1 MPHEIIMP
9 VLGMSQDTGIIANWC
24 KSHGDYVEAGEL
36 LMEVETDKAV
46 QEIEAA
52 ESGYLNII
60 GHAEG
65 IAIPVGEVVA
75 TLNEEPVDKN
85 AIVSPVSVSEPA
97 AVAVV
102 ATPAP
107 VAESAAVAV
116 VVTPAPVA
124 KPAAIAVVATPA
136 PVATVLVAD
145 STAIV
150 SATTLASAKARA
162 TAYRNGLAL
171 KDIAE
176 AQGKSVLHV
185 IDVENYLATQNK
197 AAPAPAPYV
206 TTGAIIEQPSRLDV
220 KIKAAGLEYCQEWL
234 LKHHD
239 LDHRLLASH
248 IVATLALGLWRQRFA
263 QDSKASATIRV
274 DFSDSDGMQSE
285 LLLNP
290 DQQRFSQLKAEENER
305 HSTPNIRL
313 VDLMSTRLSAYEPG
327 SITEPVLVLCKE
339 DEQIKVSLYSV
350 DAAQL
355 SNAIGFIDSL
365 ADQLEEPLVHIA

>member
-1 MPHEIIMP
+1 MLHEIIMP
-9 VLGMSQDTGIIANWC
+9 VLGMSQDTGVIANWC
-24 KSHGDYVEAGEL
+24 KLHGDYVEAGEL

-75 TLNEEPVDKN
+75 TLNEEPVDEN
-85 AIVSPVSVSEPA
+85 AIVSVS
-97 AVAVV
+97 
-102 ATPAP
+102 PAP
-107 VAESAAVAV
+107 LAE
-116 VVTPAPVA
+116 T
-124 KPAAIAVVATPA
+124 AAIAVVATPA
-136 PVATVLVAD
+136 PIATVLVAD
-145 STAIV
+145 SPAIV
-150 SATTLASAKARA
+150 SATALASPKARA
-162 TAYRNGLAL
+162 MAYRNGLAL

-176 AQGKSVLHV
+176 AQGKFVLHV

-197 AAPAPAPYV
+197 ATPAPLLYA

-263 QDSKASATIRV
+263 QDSKANATIRV
-274 DFSDSDGMQSE
+274 DFSDSEGMQSE

-305 HSTPNIRL
+305 HSIPNIRL

-339 DEQIKVSLYSV
+339 DKQIKVSLYSV

-355 SNAIGFIDSL
+355 SIAIGFIDSL

>member
-9 VLGMSQDTGIIANWC
+9 VLGMSQDTGVIANWC

-36 LMEVETDKAV
+36 LMEIETDKAV

-52 ESGYLNII
+52 DSGYLNII

-65 IAIPVGEVVA
+65 MAIPVGEVVA

-85 AIVSPVSVSEPA
+85 AIVSPAPA
-97 AVAVV
+97 A
-102 ATPAP
+102 
-107 VAESAAVAV
+107 E
-116 VVTPAPVA
+116 
-124 KPAAIAVVATPA
+124 PAAIAVVDTPA
-136 PVATVLVAD
+136 PVETVQVAD
-145 STAIV
+145 SPALT

-185 IDVENYLATQNK
+185 LDVENYLATQK
-197 AAPAPAPYV
+197 QTVAAPYA
-206 TTGAIIEQPSRLDV
+206 TGTAIEQPSRLDV
-220 KIKAAGLEYCQEWL
+220 KINGAGLDYCQEWL

-248 IVATLALGLWRQRFA
+248 IVATLVLGLWRERFA
-263 QDSKASATIRV
+263 QDSNASATIWV
-274 DFSDSDGMQSE
+274 DFSDSEGMQSE

-290 DQQRFSQLKAEENER
+290 DRQRFSQLKAEDSDLN
-305 HSTPNIRL
+305 SVPDIRL

-327 SITEPVLVLCKE
+327 SVTEPVLVLCKE
-339 DEQIKVSLYSV
+339 EEQIKLSLYGV
-350 DAAQL
+350 DSAQL

>member
-1 MPHEIIMP
+1 
-9 VLGMSQDTGIIANWC
+9 
-24 KSHGDYVEAGEL
+24 
-36 LMEVETDKAV
+36 
-46 QEIEAA
+46 
-52 ESGYLNII
+52 
-60 GHAEG
+60 
-65 IAIPVGEVVA
+65 
-75 TLNEEPVDKN
+75 
-85 AIVSPVSVSEPA
+85 
-97 AVAVV
+97 
-102 ATPAP
+102 
-107 VAESAAVAV
+107 
-116 VVTPAPVA
+116 
-124 KPAAIAVVATPA
+124 
-136 PVATVLVAD
+136 
-145 STAIV
+145 
-150 SATTLASAKARA
+150 LASAKARA

-185 IDVENYLATQNK
+185 IDVQNYLATQNK
-197 AAPAPAPYV
+197 ATPAPLPYA

>member
-9 VLGMSQDTGIIANWC
+9 VLGMSQDTGVIANWC

-36 LMEVETDKAV
+36 LMEIETDKAV

-75 TLNEEPVDKN
+75 TLNEEPVDEN
-85 AIVSPVSVSEPA
+85 AIVSP
-97 AVAVV
+97 
-102 ATPAP
+102 AP
-107 VAESAAVAV
+107 VAE
-116 VVTPAPVA
+116 
-124 KPAAIAVVATPA
+124 PAAIAVAATPA
-136 PVATVLVAD
+136 PVATPAPITTVLVAD
-145 STAIV
+145 SPAIA

-185 IDVENYLATQNK
+185 IDVENYLATQNN
-197 AAPAPAPYV
+197 AAASPSPYA

-220 KIKAAGLEYCQEWL
+220 KIKGAGLEYCQEWL

-290 DQQRFSQLKAEENER
+290 DQQRFSQLKAEESEL

-350 DAAQL
+350 DSAQL

>member
-75 TLNEEPVDKN
+75 TLNEEPFDKN
-85 AIVSPVSVSEPA
+85 AIVSPS
-97 AVAVV
+97 
-102 ATPAP
+102 P
-107 VAESAAVAV
+107 VAE
-116 VVTPAPVA
+116 
-124 KPAAIAVVATPA
+124 PAAIAVVATPA

-145 STAIV
+145 SSAIV

-176 AQGKSVLHV
+176 VQGKSVLHV

-197 AAPAPAPYV
+197 ATPAPLPYA

-305 HSTPNIRL
+305 HSTANIRL

-350 DAAQL
+350 DATQL

>member
-85 AIVSPVSVSEPA
+85 VIVS
-97 AVAVV
+97 
-102 ATPAP
+102 PAP
-107 VAESAAVAV
+107 VAE
-116 VVTPAPVA
+116 PAS
-124 KPAAIAVVATPA
+124 IAVVATPA

-185 IDVENYLATQNK
+185 VDVENYLATQNK
-197 AAPAPAPYV
+197 ATPAPLPYA

-263 QDSKASATIRV
+263 QDSKANATIRV

-290 DQQRFSQLKAEENER
+290 DQQRFSQLKAEDSER
-305 HSTPNIRL
+305 HSIPNIRL

-339 DEQIKVSLYSV
+339 DDQIKVSLYSV

>member
-9 VLGMSQDTGIIANWC
+9 VLGMSQDTGVIANWC
-24 KSHGDYVEAGEL
+24 KLHGDYVEAGEL

-75 TLNEEPVDKN
+75 TLNEEPVDDN
-85 AIVSPVSVSEPA
+85 AIVSP
-97 AVAVV
+97 
-102 ATPAP
+102 AP
-107 VAESAAVAV
+107 LAE
-116 VVTPAPVA
+116 
-124 KPAAIAVVATPA
+124 PAAIAVVATPA

-145 STAIV
+145 SPAIV

-197 AAPAPAPYV
+197 TAPSSYA

-220 KIKAAGLEYCQEWL
+220 KIKGAGLEYCQEWL

-263 QDSKASATIRV
+263 QDSKANATIRV
-274 DFSDSDGMQSE
+274 DFSDSEGMQSE

-290 DQQRFSQLKAEENER
+290 DQQRFSQLKAEDSER
-305 HSTPNIRL
+305 HSIPNIRL

-339 DEQIKVSLYSV
+339 GHQIKVSLYSV

-365 ADQLEEPLVHIA
+365 ADQLEEPLVYIA

>member
-1 MPHEIIMP
+1 MP
-9 VLGMSQDTGIIANWC
+9 VLGMSQDTGVIANWC

-65 IAIPVGEVVA
+65 MAIPVGEVVA

-85 AIVSPVSVSEPA
+85 AIVIS
-97 AVAVV
+97 
-102 ATPAP
+102 AP
-107 VAESAAVAV
+107 VAEP
-116 VVTPAPVA
+116 T
-124 KPAAIAVVATPA
+124 AIAVVHAPA
-136 PVATVLVAD
+136 PLESVLIAD
-145 STAIV
+145 NPALA

-162 TAYRNGLAL
+162 TAYRNDLAL
-171 KDIAE
+171 KDISE
-176 AQGKSVLHV
+176 AQGKYVLHV
-185 IDVENYLATQNK
+185 IDVENYLATRKQT
-197 AAPAPAPYV
+197 AVASYA
-206 TTGAIIEQPSRLDV
+206 TGTAIEQPSRLDV
-220 KIKAAGLEYCQEWL
+220 KIKVAGLEYCQEWL

-248 IVATLALGLWRQRFA
+248 IVATLTLGLWRDRFA
-263 QDSKASATIRV
+263 QDRDTNLTIRV
-274 DFSDSDGMQSE
+274 DFSDSKGMQSE

-290 DQQRFSQLKAEENER
+290 DRQRFSQLKAEDSER
-305 HSTPNIRL
+305 HSDPDIRL

-327 SITEPVLVLCKE
+327 SVTEPVLVLCKE
-339 DEQIKVSLYSV
+339 DEQIKISLYGV
-350 DAAQL
+350 DSAQL

>member
-75 TLNEEPVDKN
+75 TLNEEPFDKN
-85 AIVSPVSVSEPA
+85 AIVSPS
-97 AVAVV
+97 
-102 ATPAP
+102 P
-107 VAESAAVAV
+107 VAE
-116 VVTPAPVA
+116 
-124 KPAAIAVVATPA
+124 PAAIAVVATPA

-176 AQGKSVLHV
+176 VQGKSVLHV

-197 AAPAPAPYV
+197 ATPAPLPYA

-350 DAAQL
+350 DATQL

>member
-75 TLNEEPVDKN
+75 TLNEEPFDKN
-85 AIVSPVSVSEPA
+85 AIVSPS
-97 AVAVV
+97 
-102 ATPAP
+102 P
-107 VAESAAVAV
+107 VAE
-116 VVTPAPVA
+116 
-124 KPAAIAVVATPA
+124 PAAIAVVATPA

-145 STAIV
+145 SSAIV

-197 AAPAPAPYV
+197 ATPLPYA

-350 DAAQL
+350 DATQL

>member
-9 VLGMSQDTGIIANWC
+9 VLGMSQDTGVIANWC
-24 KSHGDYVEAGEL
+24 KSHGDYVEVGEL

-52 ESGYLNII
+52 DSGYLNII

-65 IAIPVGEVVA
+65 MAIPVGEVVA

-85 AIVSPVSVSEPA
+85 AIVN
-97 AVAVV
+97 
-102 ATPAP
+102 PAP
-107 VAESAAVAV
+107 VAE
-116 VVTPAPVA
+116 
-124 KPAAIAVVATPA
+124 PAAIAVVDTPPA
-136 PVATVLVAD
+136 PVETVQVAD
-145 STAIV
+145 SPALT

-162 TAYRNGLAL
+162 TAYRNGLEL
-171 KDIAE
+171 KDIAK

-185 IDVENYLATQNK
+185 LDVENYLATQK
-197 AAPAPAPYV
+197 QTVAAPYA
-206 TTGAIIEQPSRLDV
+206 TGTAIDKPSRLDV
-220 KIKAAGLEYCQEWL
+220 KIKSAGLEYCQEWL

-248 IVATLALGLWRQRFA
+248 IAATLALGLWRERFS
-263 QDSKASATIRV
+263 QDSNASATIRV
-274 DFSDSDGMQSE
+274 DFSDREGMQSE

-290 DQQRFSQLKAEENER
+290 DRQRFSQLKAEDSEL
-305 HSTPNIRL
+305 HTAPDIRL

-327 SITEPVLVLCKE
+327 SVTEPVLVLCKE
-339 DEQIKVSLYSV
+339 DEQIKISLYGV
-350 DAAQL
+350 DSTQL

>member
-75 TLNEEPVDKN
+75 TLNEEPIDKN
-85 AIVSPVSVSEPA
+85 AIVSPS
-97 AVAVV
+97 
-102 ATPAP
+102 P
-107 VAESAAVAV
+107 VAE
-116 VVTPAPVA
+116 
-124 KPAAIAVVATPA
+124 PAAIAVVATPA

-197 AAPAPAPYV
+197 ATPAPLPYA

-350 DAAQL
+350 DATQL

>member
-85 AIVSPVSVSEPA
+85 AIVSPSPVAEPA
-97 AVAVV
+97 AIAVV

-107 VAESAAVAV
+107 VAE
-116 VVTPAPVA
+116 
-124 KPAAIAVVATPA
+124 PAAIAVVATPA

-185 IDVENYLATQNK
+185 IDVENYLAKQNK
-197 AAPAPAPYV
+197 ATPAPLPYA

-290 DQQRFSQLKAEENER
+290 DQQRFSQLKAEEHEP

>member
-75 TLNEEPVDKN
+75 TLNEEPFDKN
-85 AIVSPVSVSEPA
+85 AIVSPS
-97 AVAVV
+97 
-102 ATPAP
+102 P
-107 VAESAAVAV
+107 VAE
-116 VVTPAPVA
+116 
-124 KPAAIAVVATPA
+124 PAAIAVVATPA

-145 STAIV
+145 SSAIV

-197 AAPAPAPYV
+197 ATPAPLPYA

-305 HSTPNIRL
+305 HSTANIRL
-313 VDLMSTRLSAYEPG
+313 IDLMSTRLSAYEPG

-350 DAAQL
+350 DATQL

>member
-75 TLNEEPVDKN
+75 TLNEEPFDKN
-85 AIVSPVSVSEPA
+85 AIVSPS
-97 AVAVV
+97 
-102 ATPAP
+102 P
-107 VAESAAVAV
+107 VAE
-116 VVTPAPVA
+116 
-124 KPAAIAVVATPA
+124 PAAIAVVATPA

-145 STAIV
+145 SSAIV

-197 AAPAPAPYV
+197 ATPAPLPYA

>member
-9 VLGMSQDTGIIANWC
+9 VLGMSQDTGVIANWC
-24 KSHGDYVEAGEL
+24 KLHGDYVEAGEL

-75 TLNEEPVDKN
+75 TLNEEPIDDN
-85 AIVSPVSVSEPA
+85 AIVSP
-97 AVAVV
+97 
-102 ATPAP
+102 AP
-107 VAESAAVAV
+107 VAE
-116 VVTPAPVA
+116 
-124 KPAAIAVVATPA
+124 PAAIAVVATPA
-136 PVATVLVAD
+136 SVATVLVDD
-145 STAIV
+145 SPAIV

-197 AAPAPAPYV
+197 AAPSSYA

-220 KIKAAGLEYCQEWL
+220 KIKGAGLEYCQEWL

-263 QDSKASATIRV
+263 KDSKANATIRV
-274 DFSDSDGMQSE
+274 DFSDSEGMQSE

-290 DQQRFSQLKAEENER
+290 DQQRFSQLKAEDSER
-305 HSTPNIRL
+305 HSIPNIRL

-339 DEQIKVSLYSV
+339 GDQIKVSLYSV